1 MADRPVKNYD
11 GNYITCYPGSNQH
24 DDGKLNLEFNMARLV
39 TRVTSKNFC
48 NVKPS
53 FELTLIRSNKGFPQI
68 QVGQGQCS
76 INGRDIII
84 TQDMIIDAPEKAGT
98 FYLALH
104 LARDPH
110 GNVFG
115 DQIYGVTTTFMGIYL
130 TYFDEKPDPVTDPDI
145 LYLGKVEYDG
155 ENITSL
161 EEDEDKY
168 GRIWAED
175 ILAKMK
181 DWKHPEVT
189 RMILQ
194 DLIYKLP
201 DWYVSKEGD
210 TIFGPLEFLAGRN
223 PDIPGT
229 LESHEDIGTGKY
241 GIRAE
246 AILNEDGT
254 RSANIHF
261 KGPDVDILDPNKTLN
276 ILVNN
281 NGVETKLG
289 QSILVS
295 NVDNNFALDLTTP
308 NNINVNSQS
317 SISIIGQSSVSLGT
331 GINGQQPKLLL
342 KDNKATISNSNSNGL
357 VDEIIF
363 NDNVLQHKI
372 GKSIFQYSGTDL
384 SLLGTDTN
392 YFNVTPNTDFKTN
405 IRVKEHIYLGNST
418 TYGSEPSYITPTQL
432 KLVNNTLSTDIVAGS
447 AMLINPTNN
456 SGYITVK
463 KDNTAYSTMYNTGKI
478 ELYNTDSNNT
488 PKILLKNGSSGYD
501 ISIEQT
507 IGKNA
512 NNETVGIMNL
522 NSKLVKASGDITATG
537 DIRARRVYNAVYNDL
552 VEFMEKVDRTENIE
566 AGDIVYFNDE
576 GKVTKSVNMYSVAG
590 IVSSEDTYGLVLGGD
605 GLEDDEKV
613 PVALAGRVYLKV
625 GDIDIQVGDILGV
638 DNLGNI
644 RVLPEWNR
652 FAIGKATTKN
662 IEGKVYVLV
671 R

>member
-115 DQIYGVTTTFMGIYL
+115 DQIYGVTTTFMGVYL
-130 TYFDEKPDPVTDPDI
+130 TYFDEKPDPITDPDI
-145 LYLGKVEYDG
+145 LYLGKLDYDG

-223 PDIPGT
+223 PEIPGT
-229 LESHEDIGTGKY
+229 PESHEDIGTGKY

-254 RSANIHF
+254 RSANISI
-261 KGPDVDILDPNKTLN
+261 KGPDIETTDPNKVIN

-281 NGVETKLG
+281 NGIETKIG
-289 QSILVS
+289 QSILIS
-295 NVDNNFALDLTTP
+295 NANNNFALDLSTP
-308 NNINVNSQS
+308 NNINVNSQQDV
-317 SISIIGQSSVSLGT
+317 SIIGQNSLVLGA
-331 GINGQQPKLLL
+331 GNNGQQPKMLLQNNAVTVSSSVN
-342 KDNKATISNSNSNGL
+342 DL
-357 VDEIIF
+357 VDEILF
-363 NDNVLQHKI
+363 NDTMLQHKI
-372 GKSIFQYSGTDL
+372 GKSIFQYSDSNL
-384 SLLGTDTN
+384 SLLGADTN
-392 YFNVTPNTDFKTN
+392 YFNITPNTDFKAN
-405 IRVKEHIYLGNST
+405 VRIKDKLYLGNGT
-418 TYGSEPSYITPTQL
+418 TYGSEPSYLTSNQL
-432 KLVNNTLSTDIVAGS
+432 KLVNNNISTDIIPGS
-447 AMLINPTNN
+447 ATLINPTNN
-456 SGYITVK
+456 AGYVTVK
-463 KDNTAYSTMYNTGKI
+463 KDNTAYGTLYNSGKL
-478 ELYNTDSNNT
+478 ELYNTDSSNT

-501 ISIEQT
+501 VSIEQT
-507 IGKNA
+507 VGKNA
-512 NNETVGIMNL
+512 SSETVGILGL
-522 NSKLVKASGDITATG
+522 NARLVKTSGDITATG

-552 VEFMEKVDRTENIE
+552 VEFMKKEDRTENIE
-566 AGDIVYFNDE
+566 PGDIVYFNDN
-576 GKVTKSVNMYSVAG
+576 GNVTKEVNMYSVAG

-625 GDIDIQVGDILGV
+625 ENTDIQVGDILGI
-638 DNLGNI
+638 DNMGNI
-644 RVLPEWNR
+644 IVLPEWNR
-652 FAIGKATTKN
+652 FAIGKATTRN
-662 IEGKVYVLV
+662 IDGKVYVLV

>member
-11 GNYITCYPGSNQH
+11 GDYITCYPGSNQH

-181 DWKHPEVT
+181 DWKHPDIT

-194 DLIYKLP
+194 DLIYKIP

-210 TIFGPLEFLAGRN
+210 TIYGPLEFLAGRN
-223 PDIPGT
+223 SEIPGT
-229 LESHEDIGTGKY
+229 PESHEDIGTGKY

-254 RSANIHF
+254 RSANISI
-261 KGPDVDILDPNKTLN
+261 KGPDVETTDTNKTIN

-281 NGVETKLG
+281 NGVEAKLG
-289 QSILVS
+289 QSILTS
-295 NVDNNFALDLTTP
+295 NVNNNFALELNTL
-308 NNINVNSQS
+308 NNILVNSQKNV
-317 SISIIGQSSVSLGT
+317 SIIGQDSVSLGA
-331 GINGQQPKLLL
+331 GNNGQQPKLLL
-342 KDNKATISNSNSNGL
+342 QGNKATYSSSSSEGL
-357 VDEIIF
+357 VDEVSF
-363 NDNVLQHKI
+363 NDNILEHTI
-372 GKSIFQYSGTDL
+372 GKSKFRYTNKQL
-384 SLLGTDTN
+384 SLLAENTD
-392 YFNVTPNTDFKTN
+392 YFNVNPNVNMTESLRVVDTIYIGDGNYGTQSTYFKPLELNIQSETNKKNTMTSVSHTIISSDNGGAFVKVANPTSSKYVVMRNNGTLDLYNSETNPILTLTDGSY
-405 IRVKEHIYLGNST
+405 RV
-418 TYGSEPSYITPTQL
+418 
-432 KLVNNTLSTDIVAGS
+432 TLSQT
-447 AMLINPTNN
+447 
-456 SGYITVK
+456 SGK
-463 KDNTAYSTMYNTGKI
+463 KGDNTGSV
-478 ELYNTDSNNT
+478 S
-488 PKILLKNGSSGYD
+488 ILNVSAGH
-501 ISIEQT
+501 
-507 IGKNA
+507 
-512 NNETVGIMNL
+512 
-522 NSKLVKASGDITATG
+522 SKFSGDITATG
-537 DIRARRVYNAVYNDL
+537 DIRANRVYNAVYNDL
-552 VEFMEKVDRTENIE
+552 VEFMKKEDREEKIE
-566 AGDIVYFNDE
+566 AGDIVYFTDN
-576 GKVTKSVNMYSVAG
+576 GNVTKIPNMYRVAG
-590 IVSSEDTYGLVLGGD
+590 IVSSEETYGLVLGGD
-605 GLEDDEKV
+605 GLEEDEKV
-613 PVALAGRVYLKV
+613 PVALAGRVYLNV
-625 GDIDIQVGDILGV
+625 GDINIQPGDILGV
-638 DNLGNI
+638 DNVGNVQ
-644 RVLPEWNR
+644 VLPNWNR
-652 FAIGKATTKN
+652 FAIGKATTPN
-662 IEGKVYVLV
+662 TEGKVYVLV
-671 R
+671 K

>member
-1 MADRPVKNYD
+1 MAERPVKNYD

-53 FELTLIRSNKGFPQI
+53 FELTLMRSNTGYPQI

-84 TQDMIIDAPEKAGT
+84 TQEMIIDAPEKAGT

-130 TYFDEKPDPVTDPDI
+130 TYFDEKPDPITDPDI
-145 LYLGKVEYDG
+145 LYLGKVEFDG

-181 DWKHPEVT
+181 DWKHPEIT

-194 DLIYKLP
+194 DLIYKFP

-210 TIFGPLEFLAGRN
+210 VIYGPLEFLAGRN
-223 PDIPGT
+223 PEIPGT
-229 LESHEDIGTGKY
+229 YDNHEDIGTGKY

-254 RSANIHF
+254 RSANISI
-261 KGPDVDILDPNKTLN
+261 KGPDVDTTDPNKVIN

-281 NGVETKLG
+281 NGIEAKMG

-295 NVDNNFALDLTTP
+295 NTTNSFALDLSTP
-308 NNINVNSQS
+308 NNININSQGNV
-317 SISIIGQSSVSLGT
+317 SIIGQNGISIGT
-331 GINGQQPKLLL
+331 GANGQQPKLLL
-342 KDNKATISNSNSNGL
+342 QDNKATISHSEHTDL
-357 VDEIIF
+357 VDEVSF
-363 NDNVLQHKI
+363 VENGLQHII
-372 GKSIFQYSGTDL
+372 GKSIFQHSGNDL
-384 SLLGTDTN
+384 TLLGNNTN
-392 YFNVTPNTDFKTN
+392 YFNVTPNTDFKSN
-405 IRVKEHIYLGNST
+405 IRVKNNIYLGNSN
-418 TYGSEPSYITPTQL
+418 TYGSEPSFITPTEL
-432 KLVNNTLSTDIVAGS
+432 KLVSGNNSTDILTGS
-447 AMLINPTNN
+447 ATLINPTNN
-456 SGYITVK
+456 AGYVTVK
-463 KDNTAYSTMYNTGKI
+463 KDNTAYGTLYNTGKL
-478 ELYNTDSNNT
+478 ELYNTDTGNT

-507 IGKNA
+507 VGQNA
-512 NNETVGIMNL
+512 SGSTVGIMNL
-522 NSKLVKASGDITATG
+522 NASLVKTSGDITATG

-552 VEFMEKVDRTENIE
+552 VEFMRKTDRTEVIE
-566 AGDIVYFNDE
+566 PGDIVYFDDE
-576 GKVTKSVNMYSVAG
+576 GNVTKTVNMYRIAG
-590 IVSSEDTYGLVLGGD
+590 IVSSEDTYGLVLGGE

-613 PVALAGRVYLKV
+613 PVALAGRVYLNI
-625 GDIDIQVGDILGV
+625 GDLDVQIGDILGV
-638 DNLGNI
+638 DNVGNI
-644 RVLPEWNR
+644 RILSDWNR
-652 FAIGKATTKN
+652 FAIGKATTPN
-662 IEGKVYVLV
+662 IDGKVYTLV